1 MSPMDIEITEVIEAL
16 HGTSAVAR
24 ICNVKPPS
32 VSEWRRNG
40 RFPEAKCPAIELE
53 SKGQYP
59 CEVLRPDVQWVR
71 VKDKNWPHPKGRP
84 LVDHTGKVSAGDT
97 VTKEAA

>member
-1 MSPMDIEITEVIEAL
+1 MSPMDINITEVIEGL
-16 HGTSAVAR
+16 GGTSAVAR

-53 SKGQYP
+53 SKGKYP
-59 CEVLRPDVQWVR
+59 CEVLRSDVQWVR
-71 VKDKNWPHPKGRP
+71 VKDKAWPHPKGRP
-84 LVDHTGKVSAGDT
+84 LVDHIMKVSAGDT
-97 VTKEAA
+97 AKEAA